1 MRLEP
6 ATKRTAAYGDAP
18 PYVIGVMDQFEVASA
33 EGNRPRR
40 RTSQNGARPMPAA
53 PRLRPYQV
61 EAQQAILEHRARG
74 IRSQIVSLA
83 TGLGKCVDPQTWIW
97 SNGLR
102 RFEDAWGSDR
112 IAGPHKTDA
121 VVAWYD
127 DGVNPGR
134 RVMTKAGLH
143 IDGTLAHRLWIRR
156 DDGFEGW
163 CRMEDIVIG
172 DYVAIGRGRAD
183 FGTRAVPVHQAY
195 LLGLAI
201 ADGCIV
207 KTGPNAHRL
216 QIDGSPEILAR
227 VASTMDYRREKA
239 DGHGSVTITQ
249 KSVDR
254 AYAIV
259 QAKRLKEYVETSF
272 GVRWTYSPERVVPDA
287 ILHGDRDSVRAFLRG
302 YFDGDGVSNPIV
314 ACNTSSRILAEQ
326 IQQLLLGL
334 GVFCGIRTR
343 TSTRGL
349 PSHMVLVYDVEA
361 FELEVG
367 FTRLGRVKDRYY
379 DNTLAQKRNPNYDVV
394 PGVGALVRELARQ
407 IPSKYRSD
415 DFRTMSA
422 YYDRTGWRRPSYHLL
437 RRWLVSAPDCP
448 AADEIRRIVDEHRAW
463 TPVTGIEP
471 STIRR
476 IDAQVEDSHAFIG
489 NGIVNHNT
497 VVLATLPKL
506 LSLRPGD
513 VTLVV
518 AHRDELIEQT
528 VEKMRVENPDA
539 KVGVEKAERKAPE
552 DSNIIVA
559 TVQTLS
565 EKRLEAFVA
574 RFHRRISL
582 FIIDEAHHAAAP
594 SYRAI
599 VDAILA
605 QRPEAMVLGFT
616 ATPNRGDGVRLVDV
630 FEKIV
635 YSMDARKAID
645 AGYLVPVKSYAV
657 ATTTNLDDIASRG
670 GDFVIGQLAAAVNTV
685 DRNARI
691 VAAYKQHT
699 PGMKALVFTAS
710 VEHARDVAEE
720 FVAQGVNAEWASG
733 ETPKDEREKIVRDFR
748 NGDLDVL
755 VNCGLYL
762 EGFDVPS
769 VQVILNARPTKSTTL
784 YTQITGR
791 ALRPVDEIANLL
803 SSTESALMRRE
814 LVEKSTKPAAL
825 IIDFVDQA
833 QRHQLVTLPSLYGLP
848 PQIDAQGRM
857 TAQVAEKFEELL
869 RRDPK
874 RAAKVRSA
882 EEIETA
888 LLEIDGFAAPKE
900 IKPTWA
906 PLDPDHW
913 RMILP
918 PQRIAWDKSGRP
930 IPNFGQQWDQW
941 VTEARRIAPHEDAD
955 RFASRMLNVNPK
967 TVKFDSPRIDV
978 ELDGDEYL
986 TLYTTDDVPNRVIDR
1001 NKSLPGALG
1010 NAYERVKE
1018 ILSGYMQIGGPPP
1031 PRPKGPGTNGHGN
1044 TNGHRPPNGAPPH
1057 DNGAPRR
1064 KRDRRARAQRR
1075 KP

>member
-1 MRLEP
+1 
-6 ATKRTAAYGDAP
+6 
-18 PYVIGVMDQFEVASA
+18 
-33 EGNRPRR
+33 
-40 RTSQNGARPMPAA
+40 
-53 PRLRPYQV
+53 
-61 EAQQAILEHRARG
+61 
-74 IRSQIVSLA
+74 
-83 TGLGKCVDPQTWIW
+83 
-97 SNGLR
+97 
-102 RFEDAWGSDR
+102 
-112 IAGPHKTDA
+112 
-121 VVAWYD
+121 
-127 DGVNPGR
+127 
-134 RVMTKAGLH
+134 
-143 IDGTLAHRLWIRR
+143 
-156 DDGFEGW
+156 
-163 CRMEDIVIG
+163 
-172 DYVAIGRGRAD
+172 
-183 FGTRAVPVHQAY
+183 
-195 LLGLAI
+195 
-201 ADGCIV
+201 
-207 KTGPNAHRL
+207 
-216 QIDGSPEILAR
+216 
-227 VASTMDYRREKA
+227 
-239 DGHGSVTITQ
+239 
-249 KSVDR
+249 
-254 AYAIV
+254 
-259 QAKRLKEYVETSF
+259 
-272 GVRWTYSPERVVPDA
+272 
-287 ILHGDRDSVRAFLRG
+287 
-302 YFDGDGVSNPIV
+302 
-314 ACNTSSRILAEQ
+314 
-326 IQQLLLGL
+326 
-334 GVFCGIRTR
+334 
-343 TSTRGL
+343 
-349 PSHMVLVYDVEA
+349 
-361 FELEVG
+361 
-367 FTRLGRVKDRYY
+367 
-379 DNTLAQKRNPNYDVV
+379 
-394 PGVGALVRELARQ
+394 
-407 IPSKYRSD
+407 
-415 DFRTMSA
+415 
-422 YYDRTGWRRPSYHLL
+422 
-437 RRWLVSAPDCP
+437 
-448 AADEIRRIVDEHRAW
+448 
-463 TPVTGIEP
+463 
-471 STIRR
+471 
-476 IDAQVEDSHAFIG
+476 
-489 NGIVNHNT
+489 
-497 VVLATLPKL
+497 
-506 LSLRPGD
+506 
-513 VTLVV
+513 
-518 AHRDELIEQT
+518 
-528 VEKMRVENPDA
+528 
-539 KVGVEKAERKAPE
+539 
-552 DSNIIVA
+552 
-559 TVQTLS
+559 
-565 EKRLEAFVA
+565 
-574 RFHRRISL
+574 
-582 FIIDEAHHAAAP
+582 
-594 SYRAI
+594 
-599 VDAILA
+599 
-605 QRPEAMVLGFT
+605 MVLGFT

>member
-1 MRLEP
+1 METNE
-6 ATKRTAAYGDAP
+6 A
-18 PYVIGVMDQFEVASA
+18 VAA

-40 RTSQNGARPMPAA
+40 RTEPNGARPLPAA
-53 PRLRPYQV
+53 PRLRPYQI

-74 IRSQIVSLA
+74 VRSQIVSLA
-83 TGLGKCVDPQTWIW
+83 TGLGKCVDPQTWVW

-102 RFEDAWGSDR
+102 RFEDAWGSAR
-112 IAGPHKTDA
+112 IAGPHRTDD

-134 RVMTKAGLH
+134 RIETHAGLS

-156 DDGFEGW
+156 DNGYEGW
-163 CRMEDIVIG
+163 CRLEDIAIG

-183 FGTRAVPVHQAY
+183 FGTAHVPEESAYALGIAAAEETRPEGTMLDPLSSRA
-195 LLGLAI
+195 
-201 ADGCIV
+201 
-207 KTGPNAHRL
+207 
-216 QIDGSPEILAR
+216 
-227 VASTMDYRREKA
+227 
-239 DGHGSVTITQ
+239 
-249 KSVDR
+249 KSRDSLDR
-254 AYAIV
+254 AHLGGPSTSLGMTMGPGVACV
-259 QAKRLKEYVETSF
+259 DET
-272 GVRWTYSPERVVPDA
+272 GVPDVV
-287 ILHGDRDSVRAFLRG
+287 LRGDRDSVRAFLRG
-302 YFDGDGVSNPIV
+302 YFDGDGTANPIV
-314 ACNTSSRILAEQ
+314 ACNTASRLLAEQ

-334 GVFCGIRTR
+334 GVFCGLRTR
-343 TSTRGL
+343 TSTAGL
-349 PSHMVLVYDVEA
+349 PSHMVCVYDIEA
-361 FELEVG
+361 FDREVG
-367 FTRLGRVKDRYY
+367 FTRLGRAKDTYF
-379 DNTLAQKRNPNYDVV
+379 DATLAKQRNPNHDVI
-394 PGVGALVRELARQ
+394 PGVGALVRELAER
-407 IPSKYRSD
+407 IPAKYRSVE
-415 DFRTMSA
+415 FRTISA

-437 RRWLVSAPDCP
+437 RRWLAVAPEC
-448 AADEIRRIVDEHRAW
+448 AATTELRRIVGEHRAW
-463 TPVTGIEP
+463 TPVTSIQD
-471 STIRR
+471 SAIRR
-476 IDAQVEDSHAFIG
+476 IDAQVEESHAFIG
-489 NGIVNHNT
+489 NGIINHNT

-506 LSLRPGD
+506 LSLRNGD

-528 VEKMRVENPDA
+528 VDKMRAENPDA
-539 KVGVEKAERKAPE
+539 IIGVEKAERRAPE
-552 DSNIIVA
+552 DSNIVVA

-565 EKRLEAFVA
+565 EKRLESFVQ
-574 RFHRRISL
+574 RFHRRIAL
-582 FIIDEAHHAAAP
+582 FVIDEAHHAAAP

-699 PGMKALVFTAS
+699 PGLKALVFTAS

-720 FVAQGVNAEWASG
+720 FVAAGVRAEWASG
-733 ETPKDEREKIVRDFR
+733 ETPKDEREQIVRDFR
-748 NGDLDVL
+748 NGDCDVL

-814 LVEKSTKPAAL
+814 LIEKSTKSAAL

-874 RAAKVRSA
+874 RAAKVRTA

-888 LLEIDGFAAPKE
+888 LVEIDGFAQPKE

-918 PQRIAWDKSGRP
+918 PQRIAWDKSGRA

-941 VTEARRIAPHEDAD
+941 VTEARRIAPHEDAE
-955 RFASRMLNVNPK
+955 RFATRMLNVNPK
-967 TVKFDSPRIDV
+967 TVKFDQPRIDV
-978 ELDGDEYL
+978 RREGDEYL
-986 TLYTTDDVPNRVIDR
+986 TLYTTDELPDRVIDR

-1018 ILSGYMQIGGPPP
+1018 ILSGYMQIGGAP
-1031 PRPKGPGTNGHGN
+1031 PRPPKNGKLGGTNGHV
-1044 TNGHRPPNGAPPH
+1044 NGHRAANVNGAGH
-1057 DNGAPRR
+1057 HGNGPPRR
-1064 KRDRRARAQRR
+1064 KRGRRARPAGPAP
-1075 KP
+1075 KN

>member
-1 MRLEP
+1 METFE
-6 ATKRTAAYGDAP
+6 ATT
-18 PYVIGVMDQFEVASA
+18 A

-40 RTSQNGARPMPAA
+40 RPDQNGARQQPAA
-53 PRLRPYQV
+53 PRLRPYQI
-61 EAQQAILEHRARG
+61 ESQQAILEHRARG

-83 TGLGKCVDPQTWIW
+83 TGLGK
-97 SNGLR
+97 
-102 RFEDAWGSDR
+102 
-112 IAGPHKTDA
+112 
-121 VVAWYD
+121 
-127 DGVNPGR
+127 
-134 RVMTKAGLH
+134 
-143 IDGTLAHRLWIRR
+143 
-156 DDGFEGW
+156 
-163 CRMEDIVIG
+163 
-172 DYVAIGRGRAD
+172 
-183 FGTRAVPVHQAY
+183 
-195 LLGLAI
+195 
-201 ADGCIV
+201 
-207 KTGPNAHRL
+207 
-216 QIDGSPEILAR
+216 
-227 VASTMDYRREKA
+227 
-239 DGHGSVTITQ
+239 
-249 KSVDR
+249 
-254 AYAIV
+254 
-259 QAKRLKEYVETSF
+259 
-272 GVRWTYSPERVVPDA
+272 
-287 ILHGDRDSVRAFLRG
+287 
-302 YFDGDGVSNPIV
+302 
-314 ACNTSSRILAEQ
+314 
-326 IQQLLLGL
+326 
-334 GVFCGIRTR
+334 
-343 TSTRGL
+343 
-349 PSHMVLVYDVEA
+349 
-361 FELEVG
+361 
-367 FTRLGRVKDRYY
+367 
-379 DNTLAQKRNPNYDVV
+379 
-394 PGVGALVRELARQ
+394 
-407 IPSKYRSD
+407 
-415 DFRTMSA
+415 
-422 YYDRTGWRRPSYHLL
+422 
-437 RRWLVSAPDCP
+437 
-448 AADEIRRIVDEHRAW
+448 
-463 TPVTGIEP
+463 
-471 STIRR
+471 
-476 IDAQVEDSHAFIG
+476 
-489 NGIVNHNT
+489 T

-506 LSLRPGD
+506 LSLRPAD

-528 VEKMRVENPDA
+528 VDKMRAENPDA
-539 KVGVEKAERKAPE
+539 VIGVEKAERRAPE
-552 DSNIIVA
+552 ESNIVVA

-565 EKRLEAFVA
+565 EKRLEAFVQ
-574 RFHRRISL
+574 RFHRRIAL

-645 AGYLVPVKSYAV
+645 SGYLVPVKSYAV
-657 ATTTNLDDIASRG
+657 ATTTNLDDVSARG

-699 PGMKALVFTAS
+699 PGLKALVFTAS

-720 FVAQGVNAEWASG
+720 FVANGVRAEWASG
-733 ETPKDEREKIVRDFR
+733 ETPRDERERIVREFR
-748 NGDLDVL
+748 SGDIDVL

-814 LVEKSTKPAAL
+814 IIEKSSKPAAI

-874 RAAKVRSA
+874 RAAKVRTA

-888 LLEIDGFAAPKE
+888 LIEIDGFAQPKE

-955 RFASRMLNVNPK
+955 RFATRMLNVNPK
-967 TVKFDSPRIDV
+967 TVKFDQPRIDV
-978 ELDGDEYL
+978 QRDGDEYL
-986 TLYTTDDVPNRVIDR
+986 TLYTTEDIPDRVIDR

-1018 ILSGYMQIGGPPP
+1018 ILSGYTQIGGPPP
-1031 PRPKGPGTNGHGN
+1031 PRPKNSGHGN
-1044 TNGHRPPNGAPPH
+1044 GNGNGHKMSPAGGNGAAPNGESKS
-1057 DNGAPRR
+1057 GRR
-1064 KRDRRARAQRR
+1064 KWRGRRSRN
-1075 KP
+1075 KPASK

>member
-1 MRLEP
+1 MDTYE
-6 ATKRTAAYGDAP
+6 AA
-18 PYVIGVMDQFEVASA
+18 A
-33 EGNRPRR
+33 EGNQPRR
-40 RTSQNGARPMPAA
+40 RTAQNGARTTLPAA
-53 PRLRPYQV
+53 PKLRPYQV

-74 IRSQIVSLA
+74 VRSQIVSLA
-83 TGLGKCVDPQTWIW
+83 TGLGK
-97 SNGLR
+97 
-102 RFEDAWGSDR
+102 
-112 IAGPHKTDA
+112 
-121 VVAWYD
+121 
-127 DGVNPGR
+127 
-134 RVMTKAGLH
+134 
-143 IDGTLAHRLWIRR
+143 TL
-156 DDGFEGW
+156 
-163 CRMEDIVIG
+163 
-172 DYVAIGRGRAD
+172 
-183 FGTRAVPVHQAY
+183 
-195 LLGLAI
+195 
-201 ADGCIV
+201 
-207 KTGPNAHRL
+207 
-216 QIDGSPEILAR
+216 
-227 VASTMDYRREKA
+227 
-239 DGHGSVTITQ
+239 
-249 KSVDR
+249 
-254 AYAIV
+254 
-259 QAKRLKEYVETSF
+259 
-272 GVRWTYSPERVVPDA
+272 
-287 ILHGDRDSVRAFLRG
+287 
-302 YFDGDGVSNPIV
+302 
-314 ACNTSSRILAEQ
+314 
-326 IQQLLLGL
+326 
-334 GVFCGIRTR
+334 
-343 TSTRGL
+343 
-349 PSHMVLVYDVEA
+349 VL
-361 FELEVG
+361 
-367 FTRLGRVKDRYY
+367 
-379 DNTLAQKRNPNYDVV
+379 
-394 PGVGALVRELARQ
+394 
-407 IPSKYRSD
+407 S
-415 DFRTMSA
+415 
-422 YYDRTGWRRPSYHLL
+422 
-437 RRWLVSAPDCP
+437 
-448 AADEIRRIVDEHRAW
+448 
-463 TPVTGIEP
+463 
-471 STIRR
+471 
-476 IDAQVEDSHAFIG
+476 
-489 NGIVNHNT
+489 
-497 VVLATLPKL
+497 TLPKL
-506 LSLRPGD
+506 LSLRAGD

-528 VEKMRVENPDA
+528 VEKMRIENPDA
-539 KVGVEKAERKAPE
+539 LIGVEKAERRAPE
-552 DSNIIVA
+552 DSAIVIA

-565 EKRLEAFVA
+565 EKRLEAFMQ

-699 PGMKALVFTAS
+699 PGLKALVFTAS

-720 FVAQGVNAEWASG
+720 FVANGVHAEWASG
-733 ETPKDEREKIVRDFR
+733 ETPKDERERIVREFR
-748 NGDLDVL
+748 SGDLDVL

-791 ALRPVDEIANLL
+791 ALRPVEEIAHTL
-803 SSTESALMRRE
+803 SITESALMRRE
-814 LVEKSTKPAAL
+814 LVEKSAKPAAL

-913 RMILP
+913 RMVLP
-918 PQRIAWDKSGRP
+918 PQKIAWDKSGRP
-930 IPNFGQQWDQW
+930 IPNFGQQWDNW
-941 VTEARRIAPHEDAD
+941 VTEAKRIAPHEDAE
-955 RFASRMLNVNPK
+955 RFAARMLNVNPK
-967 TVKFDSPRIDV
+967 TVKFDQPSIDV
-978 ELDGDEYL
+978 QRDGDEYL
-986 TLYTTDDVPNRVIDR
+986 TLYTTDDIPNRVIDR

-1018 ILSGYMQIGGPPP
+1018 ILSGYTQIGGPPP
-1031 PRPKGPGTNGHGN
+1031 RPPKGPHPNG
-1044 TNGHRPPNGAPPH
+1044 NGQRPPQNGQPPANGA
-1057 DNGAPRR
+1057 GAGARR

>member
-1 MRLEP
+1 MEQFD
-6 ATKRTAAYGDAP
+6 ATL
-18 PYVIGVMDQFEVASA
+18 A
-33 EGNRPRR
+33 EENQPRR
-40 RTSQNGARPMPAA
+40 RTNQNGARPMPAA

-83 TGLGKCVDPQTWIW
+83 TGLGKCVDPQTWVW

-112 IAGPHKTDA
+112 IAGPHKTDN

-134 RVMTKAGLH
+134 RVTTHAGLH

-163 CRMEDIVIG
+163 CRMEDIVVG
-172 DYVAIGRGRAD
+172 DYIAIGRGHAD
-183 FGTRAVPVHQAY
+183 FGPKQVPVHQAY

-201 ADGCIV
+201 ADGCD
-207 KTGPNAHRL
+207 KKPELAASLLSSRAQSRDRL
-216 QIDGSPEILAR
+216 DRHPWSLSLDYAR
-227 VASTMDYRREKA
+227 DDK
-239 DGHGSVTITQ
+239 G
-249 KSVDR
+249 
-254 AYAIV
+254 
-259 QAKRLKEYVETSF
+259 L
-272 GVRWTYSPERVVPDA
+272 VPDD
-287 ILHGDRDSVRAFLRG
+287 ILQGTRETVQAFLRG
-302 YFDGDGVSNPIV
+302 YFDGSVVTNAEIT
-314 ACNTSSRILAEQ
+314 CTTSSCVLAEQ
-326 IQQLLLGL
+326 LQQLLLGL
-334 GVFCGIRTR
+334 GVYCGIE
-343 TSTRGL
+343 S
-349 PSHMVLVYDVEA
+349 SNAIIVYDVEA
-361 FELEVG
+361 FALQVG
-367 FTRLGRVKDRYY
+367 FTQAGDHKHRSKH
-379 DNTLAQKRNPNYDVV
+379 DVV
-394 PGVGALVRELARQ
+394 PGVGALVRDLAQQ
-407 IPSKYRSD
+407 IPAKYLSD

-437 RRWLVSAPDCP
+437 RRWLAAASQCA

-463 TPVTGIEP
+463 TPVTEIEP
-471 STIRR
+471 SAIRR

-489 NGIVNHNT
+489 NGLVNHNT

-513 VTLVV
+513 ITLVV

-539 KVGVEKAERKAPE
+539 KIGVEKAERKAPE

-565 EKRLEAFVA
+565 EKRLESFVA

-720 FVAQGVNAEWASG
+720 FVAKGVNAEWASG

-918 PQRIAWDKSGRP
+918 PQKIAWDKSGRP

-978 ELDGDEYL
+978 EREGEEYL

-1044 TNGHRPPNGAPPH
+1044 SNGHRPPNGAPPAGS
-1057 DNGAPRR
+1057 GAPRR
-1064 KRDRRARAQRR
+1064 KRDRRARAQKR